1 LSLSRFKAR
10 AALDEVFVF
19 RLKALHSILAPLMY
33 DSLKNRLATD
43 KAFRQ
48 KYEEWVKKQ
57 GWTLDEERHRNIAD
71 QAAYI
76 LINKILFYK
85 ALERKKKLPSL
96 AKKENVAELLEE
108 LRECF
113 DAALKIDYRA
123 VFQRDPIYDEI
134 PLTPEVAQRL
144 NILIDEVSEY
154 DLSKMKR
161 DVIGTLYEKLIP
173 KDERRTLGQFYTP
186 PQIVGLI
193 VKMCVRNPDDR
204 VLDPG
209 CGSGGFLVASYDRLL
224 ELKGKT
230 ETDEETHQ
238 ELLSQIWGV
247 DINKFPA
254 HLATINL
261 ANQNLESQSDHINVV
276 ISDFFDIKEPE
287 QKVLAPWSTVT
298 LDDQREEVEIPLFDA
313 VVANPP
319 YTRQEDIPSKQKENI
334 RTVTLRYRRE
344 KIDLSARAGI
354 YTYFFIHGA
363 KFLKDGKR
371 MGMIVSN
378 SWLDVDYGG
387 DLQRFFLDHF
397 KVIAIID
404 ADKRVFRDADVNT
417 VVAILEKTE
426 GEERKGERDG
436 NLVKFVRLKT
446 HMEIDEIIEYIEK
459 YNEYF
464 SDEKIRIY
472 PKRQRDLWEEGFNE
486 EEHRYVGSK
495 WGKYIRAPEIYFKI
509 LEKGE
514 DLFVPLKKVAEVRFG
529 IKTGANEFFY
539 LPSEHFDTREDGEE
553 LVLLDKKTG
562 EERFRIEREFWMH
575 KENGE
580 WVPNYVIKSPRE
592 CKSIIVDPKDLKYRV
607 LMIHKWKTELEGT
620 NVLKYIE
627 WGEKQEFHKRPTCA
641 SRSRWYDLTPI
652 IGDILCMMSLNDRHI
667 FWINTD
673 NVLFD
678 ARLYGM
684 QLKTKEYI
692 PYVIGGILNSTLSS
706 MFVEL
711 EGRVNLGLGALDVKV
726 YEYAKMPI
734 INPYKLSEINLEK
747 IQNIFKKLSQT
758 PRVSAFDEVG
768 AKTPSDVSL
777 NEIKSV
783 RRALD
788 DVIFDI
794 LELSEEEK
802 LEVYRAVVDLVRR
815 RLAKAEEI
823 GVLVGPEIKREKPW
837 PLSSKELEELVTLL
851 QLSKVGKLTEEQ
863 EITLGR
869 RAGSVVRDL
878 AYEMIRL
885 RHEPMSV
892 NEVAQKVLDIGDDV
906 LSLAGYYEV
915 ISEVMGGKATPKQV
929 VRDLL
934 SIWRDQPE
942 GVERTISKLLSSD
955 GRFLQIEAG
964 LFGLRDWSPNELFQ
978 IYAQLVSKY
987 RITDYEKKETFK
999 GEAIRLLES
1008 GEVDFPDKDGLIQ
1021 TLRRL

>member
-1 LSLSRFKAR
+1 MSRNKSQAR

-43 KAFRQ
+43 KPFKQ
-48 KYEEWVKKQ
+48 KYEEWVRKQ
-57 GWTLDEERHRNIAD
+57 GWTLDEERHKNIAD

-85 ALERKKKLPSL
+85 ALERKKKLPPL
-96 AKKENVAELLEE
+96 TKAENVTELLEK

-113 DAALKIDYRA
+113 DAALRIDYRA

-186 PQIVGLI
+186 PQIVELI
-193 VKMCVRNPDDR
+193 VKMCVRSPDDK

-224 ELKGKT
+224 ELKGKM

-276 ISDFFDIKEPE
+276 ISDFFDIREPE
-287 QKVLAPWSTVT
+287 QKLIAPWSTVT
-298 LDDQREEVEIPLFDA
+298 LDDKREEVEIPLFGA

-334 RTVTLRYRRE
+334 RAVSLRYRRE
-344 KIDLSARAGI
+344 KIEFSARAGI

-363 KFLKDGKR
+363 KFLRDGKR

-378 SWLDVDYGG
+378 SWLDVDYGR
-387 DLQRFFLDHF
+387 DLQRFFLNHF
-397 KVIAIID
+397 KILAIID
-404 ADKRVFRDADVNT
+404 AERRVFRDADINT
-417 VVAILEKTE
+417 VVVILEKAE
-426 GEERKGERDG
+426 GEQRKDERDG
-436 NLVKFVRLKT
+436 NLVKFVRLKA
-446 HMEIDEIIEYIEK
+446 HMEIDEIIQYIEK
-459 YNEYF
+459 NDEYF

-472 PKRQRDLWEEGFNE
+472 PKRQKDLWEEGFE
-486 EEHRYVGSK
+486 KETHRYIGSK
-495 WGKYIRAPEIYFKI
+495 WGKYIRAPDIYFKI
-509 LEKGE
+509 LEKGK
-514 DLFVPLKKVAEVRFG
+514 DVFVPLKDVAEVRFG

-539 LPSEHFDTREDGEE
+539 LPSKHLDIQEDSDE

-562 EERFRIEREFWMH
+562 EEKFRIEREFWMH
-575 KENGE
+575 KENRE
-580 WVPNYVIKSPRE
+580 WVPNYVMKSPKE
-592 CKSIIVDPKDLKYRV
+592 CKSIIVDSKDLKYRV
-607 LMIHKWKTELEGT
+607 LMIHKWKTEIEGT
-620 NVLKYIE
+620 NVLKYIK
-627 WGEKQEFHKRPTCA
+627 WGEEQEFHKRPTCA
-641 SRSRWYDLTPI
+641 SRPRWYDLTPVS
-652 IGDILCMMSLNDRHI
+652 GDILCMMSLNDRHI
-667 FWINTD
+667 FWINMD
-673 NVLFD
+673 NIFFD
-678 ARLYGM
+678 ARLYGI
-684 QLKTKEYI
+684 QLKTKEWI
-692 PYVIGGILNSTLSS
+692 PYVIGGILNSTLAS

-726 YEYAKMPI
+726 YEYAQMPI
-734 INPYKLSEINLEK
+734 INPSKLSEINLEK
-747 IQNIFKKLSQT
+747 IQNMFKKSSQA
-758 PRVSAFDEVG
+758 PRVSAFDEIG
-768 AKTPSDVSL
+768 ARESDNVSL
-777 NEIKSV
+777 DKVKSV

-788 DVIFDI
+788 DVVFDI
-794 LELSEEEK
+794 LELSEEER
-802 LEVYRAVVDLVRR
+802 LEVYRAVIDLVRR

-823 GVLVGPEIKREKPW
+823 GVLVGPGIEREKPW
-837 PLSSKELEELVTLL
+837 PLSSKELEKLVTLL
-851 QLSKVGKLTEEQ
+851 QLSKVGRLTEEQ
-863 EITLGR
+863 ESTLGR
-869 RAGSVVRDL
+869 RAGMVVRDL
-878 AYEMIRL
+878 AYEIIRL
-885 RHEPMSV
+885 SHEPMSV
-892 NEVAQKVLDIGDDV
+892 NEVAQRILDIRDEV

-929 VRDLL
+929 IRDLL

-942 GVERTISKLLSSD
+942 GIQKTVSRLLSSD
-955 GRFLQIEAG
+955 GRFLQIESR
-964 LFGLRDWSPNELFQ
+964 LFGLREWSPNELFQ
-978 IYAQLVSKY
+978 IYVQLVSKY
-987 RITDYEKKETFK
+987 RTTDYEKKETFK
-999 GEAIRLLES
+999 GEAISLLES